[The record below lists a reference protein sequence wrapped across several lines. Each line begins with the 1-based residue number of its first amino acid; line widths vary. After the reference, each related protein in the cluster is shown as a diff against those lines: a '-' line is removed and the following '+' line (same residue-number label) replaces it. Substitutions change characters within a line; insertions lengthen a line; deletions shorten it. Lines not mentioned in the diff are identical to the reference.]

1 LRIKAKSNLGKIYT
15 NIIYKMERGLMMLL
29 HSVIIG
35 LILYLIMLFGLKQ
48 PPAVAEN
55 RSLLAAALIL
65 IYMLLFGHGLP
76 KMPMNI

>member
-1 LRIKAKSNLGKIYT
+1 
-15 NIIYKMERGLMMLL
+15 MERGLMMLV
-29 HSVIIG
+29 HAVIIG

-48 PPAVAEN
+48 SAQVAEN
-55 RSLLAAALIL
+55 RSLLIAAVVL

>member
-1 LRIKAKSNLGKIYT
+1 
-15 NIIYKMERGLMMLL
+15 MESHWMMLI

-48 PPAVAEN
+48 PAQVAEN
-55 RSLLAAALIL
+55 RSLLIAAVAL

-76 KMPMNI
+76 KMPIKV